1 MFVRADIT
9 VRNLQHRKT
18 VACSCSFCELGNQL
32 KWNLTNS
39 SGTLQI
45 QVEPY
50 KFKWSLTN
58 SSGTL
63 QIQVEPYKFKNFNK
77 SRISYHMNFP
87 NESCKNWKLDKH
99 YHMPYLELL
108 FLWSSTHYVK
118 NCLIH
123 AQFCSFKDFTRENKQ
138 SGKLQFSE
146 VRKQNGLLIV
156 SRNSSTFFQKV
167 RMAAL
172 IHSFSRTKIG
182 YCTQ

>member
-39 SGTLQI
+39 KTSTK
-45 QVEPY
+45 VE
-50 KFKWSLTN
+50 SHTT
-58 SSGTL
+58 S
-63 QIQVEPYKFKNFNK
+63 
-77 SRISYHMNFP
+77 FP

-172 IHSFSRTKIG
+172 IHSFSRTKNTIKPIA
-182 YCTQ
+182 TV

>member
-39 SGTLQI
+39 R
-45 QVEPY
+45 
-50 KFKWSLTN
+50 
-58 SSGTL
+58 GTL

-77 SRISYHMNFP
+77 SRISYHINFP

-123 AQFCSFKDFTRENKQ
+123 AQFCSFKDSTRENKQ

-146 VRKQNGLLIV
+146 VRKQNDLLIV